1 MNLEVHV
8 IPGAR
13 KQEIRREGSLLK
25 VRLLSRPIEGR
36 ANEELI
42 ALLANKLGLKKREI
56 AIMMGEKD
64 RRKVVSLP
72 LTDEQVR
79 ALLEGGTAGQKG

>member
-56 AIMMGEKD
+56 AIMMGERD

>member
-1 MNLEVHV
+1 M
-8 IPGAR
+8 
-13 KQEIRREGSLLK
+13 
-25 VRLLSRPIEGR
+25 RLLSRPIEGR

-56 AIMMGEKD
+56 AIMMGERD

>member
-56 AIMMGEKD
+56 TIMMGERD

>member
-56 AIMMGEKD
+56 AIMMGERD

-79 ALLEGGTAGQKG
+79 VLLEGGTAGQKG

>member
-56 AIMMGEKD
+56 AIMMGERD

-79 ALLEGGTAGQKG
+79 ALLEGGTAGKKG

>member
-42 ALLANKLGLKKREI
+42 ALLAKRLGLKKREI
-56 AIMMGEKD
+56 AIMMGERD

>member
-25 VRLLSRPIEGR
+25 VRLLSRPIEGK
-36 ANEELI
+36 ANEELV
-42 ALLANKLGLKKREI
+42 ALLAKRLGLKKREI
-56 AIMMGEKD
+56 AIMMGERD

-79 ALLEGGTAGQKG
+79 ALLEGGTASQKG

>member
-42 ALLANKLGLKKREI
+42 ALLATRLGLKKREI
-56 AIMMGEKD
+56 AIMMGERD

>member
-1 MNLEVHV
+1 M

-42 ALLANKLGLKKREI
+42 ALLAKRLGLKKREI
-56 AIMMGEKD
+56 AIMMGERD

>member
-1 MNLEVHV
+1 V

-56 AIMMGEKD
+56 AIMMGERD

-79 ALLEGGTAGQKG
+79 ALLEGGTAGQKV